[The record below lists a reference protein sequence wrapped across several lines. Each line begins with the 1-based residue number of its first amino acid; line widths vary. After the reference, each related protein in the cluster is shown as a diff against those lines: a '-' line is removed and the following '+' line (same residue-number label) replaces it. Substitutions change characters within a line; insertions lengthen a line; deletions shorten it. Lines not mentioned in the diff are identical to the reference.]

1 MATPNP
7 SDATFFQNQTAVT
20 AREAE
25 SPAADFDDGCN
36 RAGSNAP
43 GVGIG
48 TQAGGVAPP
57 SWSLTDQDEDARTP
71 QDSQHIGGS
80 GLGAGESGKGTVP
93 INVSDNDADFN
104 DTVSL
109 SVLATGWEK
118 DVVA

>member
-1 MATPNP
+1 MAA

-20 AREAE
+20 ARKLD

-36 RAGSNAP
+36 MAGSCAP

-48 TQAGGVAPP
+48 TGAGGVTPP
-57 SWSLTDQDEDARTP
+57 SWSLADQDSDPRTP

-80 GLGAGESGKGTVP
+80 GLGDGVTGKGTVP
-93 INVSDNDADFN
+93 INVTDNDADHD

-109 SVLATGWEK
+109 NVLATGWVK
-118 DVVA
+118 DAVP